1 MQMNTSRRG
10 FLKSV
15 AGAAAVS
22 ATGAFTT
29 AARPFT
35 GGKVRLAAVGVMG
48 KGLSDWVPM
57 LKSGKAELVA
67 LCDCDKGAVA
77 KAAKSKAFRSLG
89 SLKPDLSKVKFFDD
103 YRKLLDEAD
112 ALGIQAMTVS
122 TTDHTHAAIAIPAM
136 KKGIHVYVQ
145 KPLVRTLGELEYF
158 ESTAKKYGVIT
169 QMGNQ
174 GSSLEGFRRGVEVLR
189 SGILGDVTEVHVWTN
204 RPVWPQGV
212 AAGKVTMGAADQI
225 PANLNWDTWL
235 GPAKDRN
242 YKHHFPKDSGVYNPW
257 KIAHTVY
264 HPFNWRGF
272 FDFGCVA
279 FGDMACHT
287 MNLPFR
293 GLELSNVLSAEL
305 VKIEDRDTIAYP
317 MKSVVKLVYASRTAR
332 FSANKGKTLP
342 EVTLFWY
349 DGNVKPSKSIM
360 PEVAAAFK
368 GRVPNTGCVVIGTK
382 GILCSTNDYGGDSF
396 VAIKG
401 VDKKVI
407 NIKKHEACK
416 AVAHTIPY
424 RSDSVNKVEKAA
436 GAAAV
441 SADGH
446 YVEFLDAIRGEGPK
460 FADVGNSRCFSDIEY
475 SIPQMEGILVGCAA
489 QRVCEVGQ
497 KICWNSSKQKFD
509 NAAANAL
516 IKPYMRKGFEF

>member
-1 MQMNTSRRG
+1 
-10 FLKSV
+10 
-15 AGAAAVS
+15 
-22 ATGAFTT
+22 
-29 AARPFT
+29 
-35 GGKVRLAAVGVMG
+35 
-48 KGLSDWVPM
+48 
-57 LKSGKAELVA
+57 
-67 LCDCDKGAVA
+67 
-77 KAAKSKAFRSLG
+77 
-89 SLKPDLSKVKFFDD
+89 
-103 YRKLLDEAD
+103 
-112 ALGIQAMTVS
+112 
-122 TTDHTHAAIAIPAM
+122 
-136 KKGIHVYVQ
+136 
-145 KPLVRTLGELEYF
+145 
-158 ESTAKKYGVIT
+158 
-169 QMGNQ
+169 
-174 GSSLEGFRRGVEVLR
+174 
-189 SGILGDVTEVHVWTN
+189 
-204 RPVWPQGV
+204 
-212 AAGKVTMGAADQI
+212 
-225 PANLNWDTWL
+225 
-235 GPAKDRN
+235 
-242 YKHHFPKDSGVYNPW
+242 
-257 KIAHTVY
+257 
-264 HPFNWRGF
+264 
-272 FDFGCVA
+272 
-279 FGDMACHT
+279 